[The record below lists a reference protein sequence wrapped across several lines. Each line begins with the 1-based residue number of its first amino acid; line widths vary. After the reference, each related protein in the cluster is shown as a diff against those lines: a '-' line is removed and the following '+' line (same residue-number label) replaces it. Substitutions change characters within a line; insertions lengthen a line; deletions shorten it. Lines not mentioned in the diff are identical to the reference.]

1 MKLLIIG
8 DFHIKNK
15 LGLSNLLNHLK
26 YEYKYG
32 SVNEIEQFDIIY
44 SPGTAI
50 NVSKYP
56 KQKFIMG
63 PHFSVFP
70 NEKQLK
76 NINNVHN
83 NALYIQPSDWATEVW
98 VQLNIK
104 QYLPIYTFSFPVDT
118 DRFSPVDQDKNKIFL
133 YYKRRDPNELK
144 FLMQFLNNQK
154 IHFKLFNY
162 TAGYDENEYLQYL
175 QQSKYG
181 IILDAHESQGF
192 AIEEALSC
200 NVPLLVWNTKFM
212 SQEYGGKYPNYPCNS
227 IAYWD
232 KRCGEF
238 FFEQKDFPSTF
249 ELFLS
254 KIDTYQP
261 RQYILENLSV
271 EKCAERWVDL
281 TNKLN

>member
-1 MKLLIIG
+1 MKVLIIG
-8 DFHIKNK
+8 FLHHKNQI
-15 LGLSNLLNHLK
+15 GLTNMLKLLN
-26 YEYKYG
+26 YEYKQG
-32 SVNEIEQFDIIY
+32 SINDIENFDIIY
-44 SPGTAI
+44 SPAKDI

-118 DRFSPVDQDKNKIFL
+118 DRFSPVEQDKNKVFL

-144 FLMQFLNNQK
+144 FLIQFLNNQK

-212 SQEYGGKYPNYPCNS
+212 SQEYGGNYSKHPCTT

-232 KRCGEF
+232 ERCGEF
-238 FFEQKDFPSTF
+238 FFEQKDFLSTF
-249 ELFLS
+249 ELFIS